1 MAKNASPSDK
11 RTAVIIRTSLIGI
24 GANAALAAF
33 KAVIGLMTHSI
44 AITLDAVNNLSDAL
58 SSIITIAGTRLAGKP
73 ADRKHPMG
81 HGRTEYLTAT
91 IISAIVL
98 YAGIASLV
106 ESIRKILSPQEP
118 AYTLPSLVII
128 GAAVAVK
135 LVLGSYVKKVGM
147 QVRSDSLVASG
158 LDARNDAVISA
169 STLAAA
175 LLFLIFRI
183 SLEAWLGA
191 VISLVIIRSG
201 WGMLQETL
209 SDILGRRVDAQIT
222 RDIRETVNRFP
233 QVMGT
238 YDLTLHNYGPDRLMG
253 SLHVEVPEN
262 MKASEIDELTRQIQR
277 AVYEGHGVL
286 IEAVGIYSYN
296 LDDSAADIRR
306 EITEL
311 VMEHEHVLQMHG
323 FYVDTEKKAIRFDI
337 VLDFARERSAVY
349 DHIASEIREKYPD
362 YTFQI
367 IMDTDFSD

>member
-1 MAKNASPSDK
+1 MAKGASSPDS
-11 RTAVIIRTSLIGI
+11 RTSVIIRTSVIGI
-24 GANAALAAF
+24 LANAALAAF
-33 KAVIGLMTHSI
+33 KAVIGLLTHSI

-73 ADRKHPMG
+73 ADKNHPMG

-98 YAGIASLV
+98 YAGVASLA
-106 ESIRKILSPQEP
+106 ESVKKILSPREP

-128 GAAVAVK
+128 AGAVAVK
-135 LVLGSYVKKVGM
+135 LILGSYVKKVGER
-147 QVRSDSLVASG
+147 VRSDSLVASG
-158 LDARNDAVISA
+158 IDARNDAFISL

-175 LLFLIFRI
+175 VIFLVFHI
-183 SLEAWLGA
+183 SLEAPLGA
-191 VISLVIIRSG
+191 LISLVIIRSG
-201 WGMLQETL
+201 WNMLQETV
-209 SDILGRRVDAQIT
+209 SDILGRRVDAETT
-222 RDIRETVNRFP
+222 RIIRAAVNSFP

-238 YDLTLHNYGPDRLMG
+238 YDLTLHSYGPGRLMG
-253 SLHVEVPEN
+253 SLHVEVPEDMN
-262 MKASEIDELTRQIQR
+262 ASEIDELTRKIQR
-277 AVYEGHGVL
+277 AVYEASGVL

-296 LDDSAADIRR
+296 TDDSAAEIRR
-306 EITEL
+306 EITEI

-323 FYVDTEKKAIRFDI
+323 FYLDQEKKSIRFDI

-349 DHIASEIREKYPD
+349 HHIADEIREKYPD

>member
-1 MAKNASPSDK
+1 MAKGASSPDS
-11 RTAVIIRTSLIGI
+11 RTSVIIRTSVIGI
-24 GANAALAAF
+24 LANAALAAF
-33 KAVIGLMTHSI
+33 KAVIGLLTHSI

-73 ADRKHPMG
+73 ADKNHPMG

-98 YAGIASLV
+98 YAGVASLA
-106 ESIRKILSPQEP
+106 ESVKKILSPREP

-128 GAAVAVK
+128 AGAVAVK
-135 LVLGSYVKKVGM
+135 LILGSYVKKVGER
-147 QVRSDSLVASG
+147 VRSDSLVASG
-158 LDARNDAVISA
+158 IDARNDAFISL

-175 LLFLIFRI
+175 VIFLVFHI
-183 SLEAWLGA
+183 SLEAPLGA
-191 VISLVIIRSG
+191 LISLVIIRSG
-201 WGMLQETL
+201 WNMLQETV
-209 SDILGRRVDAQIT
+209 SDILGRRVDAETT
-222 RDIRETVNRFP
+222 RIIRAAVNSFP

-238 YDLTLHNYGPDRLMG
+238 YDLTLHSYGPGRLMG
-253 SLHVEVPEN
+253 SLHVEVPED
-262 MKASEIDELTRQIQR
+262 MKASEIDELTRKIQR
-277 AVYEGHGVL
+277 AVYEASGVL

-296 LDDSAADIRR
+296 TDDSAAEIRR
-306 EITEL
+306 EITEI

-323 FYVDTEKKAIRFDI
+323 FYLDQEKKAIRFDI

-349 DHIASEIREKYPD
+349 HHIADEIREKYPD

>member
-1 MAKNASPSDK
+1 MAKGASSPDS
-11 RTAVIIRTSLIGI
+11 RTSVIIRTSVIGI
-24 GANAALAAF
+24 LANAALAAF
-33 KAVIGLMTHSI
+33 KAVIGLLTHSI

-73 ADRKHPMG
+73 ADKNHPMG

-98 YAGIASLV
+98 YAGVASLA
-106 ESIRKILSPQEP
+106 ESVKKILSPREP

-128 GAAVAVK
+128 AGAVAVK
-135 LVLGSYVKKVGM
+135 LILGSYVKKVGER
-147 QVRSDSLVASG
+147 VRSDSLVASG
-158 LDARNDAVISA
+158 IDARNDAFISL

-175 LLFLIFRI
+175 VIFLVFHI

-191 VISLVIIRSG
+191 LISLVIIRSG
-201 WGMLQETL
+201 WNMLQETV
-209 SDILGRRVDAQIT
+209 SDILGRRVDAETT
-222 RDIRETVNRFP
+222 RIIRAAVNSFP

-238 YDLTLHNYGPDRLMG
+238 YDLTLHSYGPGRLMG
-253 SLHVEVPEN
+253 SLHVEVPED
-262 MKASEIDELTRQIQR
+262 MKASEIDELTRKIQR
-277 AVYEGHGVL
+277 AVYEASGVL

-296 LDDSAADIRR
+296 TDDSAAEIRR
-306 EITEL
+306 EITEI

-323 FYVDTEKKAIRFDI
+323 FYVDQEKKAIRFDI

-349 DHIASEIREKYPD
+349 HHIADEIREKYPD

>member
-1 MAKNASPSDK
+1 MAKGASSPDS
-11 RTAVIIRTSLIGI
+11 RTSVIIRTSVIGI
-24 GANAALAAF
+24 LANAALAAF
-33 KAVIGLMTHSI
+33 KAVIGLLTHSI

-73 ADRKHPMG
+73 ADKNHPMG

-98 YAGIASLV
+98 YAGVASLA
-106 ESIRKILSPQEP
+106 ESVKKILSPREP

-128 GAAVAVK
+128 AGAVAVK
-135 LVLGSYVKKVGM
+135 LILGSYVKKVGER
-147 QVRSDSLVASG
+147 VRSDSLVASG
-158 LDARNDAVISA
+158 IDARNDAFISL

-175 LLFLIFRI
+175 VIFLVFHI
-183 SLEAWLGA
+183 SLEAPLGA
-191 VISLVIIRSG
+191 LISLVIIRSG
-201 WGMLQETL
+201 WNILQETV
-209 SDILGRRVDAQIT
+209 SDILGRRVDAETT
-222 RDIRETVNRFP
+222 RIIRAAVNSFP

-238 YDLTLHNYGPDRLMG
+238 YDLTLHSYGPGRLMG
-253 SLHVEVPEN
+253 SLHVEVPED
-262 MKASEIDELTRQIQR
+262 MKASEIDELTRKIQR
-277 AVYEGHGVL
+277 AVYEASGVL

-296 LDDSAADIRR
+296 TDDSAAEIRR
-306 EITEL
+306 EITEI

-323 FYVDTEKKAIRFDI
+323 FYLDQEKKSIRFDI

-349 DHIASEIREKYPD
+349 HHIADEIREKYPD

>member
-1 MAKNASPSDK
+1 MAKGASSPDS
-11 RTAVIIRTSLIGI
+11 RTSVIIRTSVIGI
-24 GANAALAAF
+24 LANAALAAF
-33 KAVIGLMTHSI
+33 KAVIGLLTHSI

-73 ADRKHPMG
+73 ADKNHPMG

-98 YAGIASLV
+98 YAGVASLA
-106 ESIRKILSPQEP
+106 ESVKKILSPREP

-128 GAAVAVK
+128 AGAVAVK
-135 LVLGSYVKKVGM
+135 LILGSYVKKVGER
-147 QVRSDSLVASG
+147 VRSDSLVASG
-158 LDARNDAVISA
+158 IDARNDAFISL

-175 LLFLIFRI
+175 VIFLVFHI
-183 SLEAWLGA
+183 SLEAPLGA
-191 VISLVIIRSG
+191 LISLVIIRSG
-201 WGMLQETL
+201 WNMLQETV
-209 SDILGRRVDAQIT
+209 SDILGRRVDAETT
-222 RDIRETVNRFP
+222 RIIRAAVNSFP

-238 YDLTLHNYGPDRLMG
+238 YDLTLHSYGPGRLMG
-253 SLHVEVPEN
+253 SLHVEVPED
-262 MKASEIDELTRQIQR
+262 MKASEIDELTRKIQR
-277 AVYEGHGVL
+277 AVYEASGVL

-296 LDDSAADIRR
+296 TDDSAAEIRR
-306 EITEL
+306 EITEI

-323 FYVDTEKKAIRFDI
+323 FYVDQEKKAIRFDI

-349 DHIASEIREKYPD
+349 HHIADEIREKYPD

>member
-1 MAKNASPSDK
+1 MAKGASSPDS
-11 RTAVIIRTSLIGI
+11 RTSVIIRTSVIGI
-24 GANAALAAF
+24 LANAALAAF
-33 KAVIGLMTHSI
+33 KAVIGLLTHSI

-73 ADRKHPMG
+73 ADKNHPMG

-98 YAGIASLV
+98 YAGVASLA
-106 ESIRKILSPQEP
+106 ESVKKISSPREP

-128 GAAVAVK
+128 AGAVAVK
-135 LVLGSYVKKVGM
+135 LILGSYVKKVGER
-147 QVRSDSLVASG
+147 VRSDSLVASG
-158 LDARNDAVISA
+158 IDARNDAFISL

-175 LLFLIFRI
+175 VIFLVFHI
-183 SLEAWLGA
+183 SLEAPLGA
-191 VISLVIIRSG
+191 LISLVIIRSG
-201 WGMLQETL
+201 WNILQETV
-209 SDILGRRVDAQIT
+209 SDILGRRVDAETT
-222 RDIRETVNRFP
+222 RIIRAAVNSFP

-238 YDLTLHNYGPDRLMG
+238 YDLTLHSYGPGRLMG
-253 SLHVEVPEN
+253 SLHVEVPED
-262 MKASEIDELTRQIQR
+262 MKASEIDELTRKIQR
-277 AVYEGHGVL
+277 AVFEASGVL

-296 LDDSAADIRR
+296 TDDSAAEIRR
-306 EITEL
+306 EITEI

-323 FYVDTEKKAIRFDI
+323 FYVDQEKKAIRFDI

-349 DHIASEIREKYPD
+349 HHISDEIREKYPD